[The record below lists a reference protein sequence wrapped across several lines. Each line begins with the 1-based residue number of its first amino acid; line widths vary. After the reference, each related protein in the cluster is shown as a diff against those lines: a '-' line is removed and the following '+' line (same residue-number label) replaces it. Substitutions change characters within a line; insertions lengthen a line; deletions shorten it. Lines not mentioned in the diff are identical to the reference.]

1 MERAYMVLFFASSV
15 VVEPLRCSR
24 QKLDAPQ
31 LSTGSY
37 SSLKECSELL
47 TSILLV
53 RSTKNSGTS
62 SILRKVPFWCIVR
75 TQSEY
80 RCTTVYE
87 TAVQKF
93 HATVVCCV
101 LPSARLQGNAWSY
114 NYSSSSDRNRMR
126 ASMPIFCTIQNA
138 LFSFNQS

>member
-47 TSILLV
+47 LTSILLV
-53 RSTKNSGTS
+53 RSTKNGGTS
-62 SILRKVPFWCIVR
+62 SLF
-75 TQSEY
+75 
-80 RCTTVYE
+80 YE
-87 TAVQKF
+87 K
-93 HATVVCCV
+93 
-101 LPSARLQGNAWSY
+101 S
-114 NYSSSSDRNRMR
+114 
-126 ASMPIFCTIQNA
+126 
-138 LFSFNQS
+138 LFGA